1 MRGLYIHIPFC
12 IKKCKYC
19 DFTSYTDC
27 NDLFGGYIAEMAHE
41 MEKYRDEAIDTV
53 FIGGGTPT
61 ILSPL
66 QLTALLKNIRDI
78 FKISPSAEVT
88 IESNPKTL
96 TEEKLSVLKKG
107 GVNRISIG
115 VQSFNNNELKMIGR
129 VHNENDAEKAIRLSQ
144 DCGFS
149 NINLDIMFS
158 LPGQTKESF
167 KYTLEK
173 AVGLNPM
180 HISCYSLILEENT
193 PLYDEVISG
202 KVKLCDEETD
212 RELYEYACKFFSAHG
227 FNQYEISNFA
237 RRGYECRHNLKYW
250 NCDEYIGI
258 GVAAHSYFKG
268 ERFFNTDSLK
278 DYLSGRY
285 RVGIAEKAEGMDAVS
300 EYIIMGLRKTAGI
313 EKEKFK
319 KRFGKEIGELYKKEI
334 EKFKCAGLMEEDE
347 ISLRLT
353 FEGINVSNAVLCEF
367 V

>member
-1 MRGLYIHIPFC
+1 MRGLYVHIPFC

-19 DFTSYTDC
+19 DFTSYTGC
-27 NDLFGGYIAEMAHE
+27 SDLFGRYIAEMAKE
-41 MEKYRDEAIDTV
+41 MEKYRGEEIDTV

-66 QLTALLKNIRDI
+66 QLAALLKNIRDI

-96 TEEKLSVLKKG
+96 TEEKLSALKKG

-115 VQSFNNNELKMIGR
+115 VQSFNDGELETVGR
-129 VHNENDAEKAIRLSQ
+129 VHNEKDAENAVRLLQ
-144 DCGFS
+144 KCGFS
-149 NINLDIMFS
+149 NVNLDIMFS

-167 KYTLEK
+167 RYTLEK
-173 AVGLNPM
+173 AIKLNPM
-180 HISCYSLILEENT
+180 HISCYSLILEEHT

-212 RELYEYACKFFSAHG
+212 RELYEYACKFFSEHG

-237 RRGYECRHNLKYW
+237 RPGYECRHNLKYW
-250 NCDEYIGI
+250 DCDEYIGI
-258 GVAAHSYFKG
+258 GIAAHSYFNG
-268 ERFFNTDSLK
+268 GRFFNIDSLD

-285 RVGIAEKAEGMDAVS
+285 TDGKVEKTEGKDAVS
-300 EYIIMGLRKTAGI
+300 EFIIMGLRKTAGI
-313 EKEKFK
+313 EKKEFK

-334 EKFKCAGLMEEDE
+334 EKFKRAGLMEEDE

-353 FEGINVSNAVLCEF
+353 FEGIDVSNAVLCEF
-367 V
+367 I